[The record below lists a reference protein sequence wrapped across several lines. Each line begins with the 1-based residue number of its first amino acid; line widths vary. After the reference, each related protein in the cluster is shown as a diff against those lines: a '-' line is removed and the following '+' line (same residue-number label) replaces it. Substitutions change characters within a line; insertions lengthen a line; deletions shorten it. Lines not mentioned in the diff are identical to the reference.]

1 MIEIEVWIA
10 SLFLASIAHFMLSL
24 KYARINPHSSAV
36 PMVNVKFVQR
46 LSATECINYAAFG
59 IFGIFAIFA
68 FPVQLATALV
78 VMKSWYIVEIFIFWN
93 IRTAFLIFMN
103 LGRLKVKV

>member
-1 MIEIEVWIA
+1 MIEVYVWIA
-10 SLFLASIAHFMLSL
+10 SLFLAASAHLTLSL
-24 KYARINPHSSAV
+24 KYAKINPHSSAV
-36 PMVNVKFVQR
+36 PMINVKFFQR
-46 LSATECINYAAFG
+46 LTATEAINYTAFG
-59 IFGIFAIFA
+59 LFGIFAVFA

-103 LGRLKVKV
+103 IGRLKVKV